1 VNAPRILARL
11 VPARDVKLGAR
22 RLAAKA
28 PEGARVLAFN
38 PAPGSF
44 LGLRFNA
51 YREHMS
57 ASGCRYADAPAKANY
72 ALEPQAAARAASAL
86 QRDGFEV
93 VAEDAAAAEWLA
105 GGAALLSGAR
115 RAAGA
120 GVDRA
125 RALLAERGLAPRPY
139 QEEGIAW
146 LSSRFV
152 PGCRGALLADDMRL
166 GKTMQTLLSAP
177 GGVVV
182 VCPAS
187 VKGGWALEVAKWTP
201 ARAVTVLSGRGSY
214 RHPAGD
220 EVVVLNYEILP
231 TEEELEALGPLPAGV
246 TVVLD
251 EAQAVGNS
259 KSARTKRAKA
269 LCRAAQA
276 VGGWALGLT
285 GTPLSNRP
293 LEFWSIL
300 SVLDLAAEAF
310 GSYGRFCAAYGGF
323 DLVRESRAVA
333 SPQALLG
340 AAKVSM
346 RREQRQV
353 RPQLP
358 PVQRIRVSVPLEGK
372 AGEIAAQLDAIAR
385 RAVAAAQALAR
396 EPLTQEEQEEAIER
410 AFRSSTE
417 IGDMSANLSTVARA
431 LIPTAEEL
439 VEAAEQSGRPIVL
452 ATTSREVAEH
462 FGAREGW
469 GAIHGGVS
477 ATQRTET
484 IAAFQAGQID
494 RVALTI
500 RAGGAG
506 ITLSRGEEIVFV
518 GRDWSAAANRQ
529 CEERITDLDS
539 PDPKTI
545 TSIVGECWLSGHVED
560 LVAAKDRLMASTTR
574 VLVASGGKIAEAPE
588 LAQVRVGLPPAE
600 PKSKGISL
608 DSDLVARLERMA
620 ARRGRLAG
628 WLLDN
633 FGRKGYLPSACR
645 GTPTLAALDAEE
657 LGLRTEEEKAAAE
670 LEALRAACRPAQ
682 GAAEEHAARA
692 LEHLAG
698 WDTDHAR
705 EQNGVGFAASTQDGH
720 RLVAQLHSLGGLTD
734 EQWTRALAI
743 ARLHVRQVGAPT
755 LPHEVTVLAALAGV
769 DVTEV

>member
-1 VNAPRILARL
+1 MNAPRILAKL

-28 PEGARVLAFN
+28 PEGAQVLAFN

-44 LGLRFNA
+44 LGLRFQA
-51 YREHMS
+51 YRETVS
-57 ASGCRYADAPAKANY
+57 ASGCRYADAPFKANF

-86 QRDGFEV
+86 QREGFEV

-115 RAAGA
+115 AAA
-120 GVDRA
+120 TSGVDRA

-187 VKGGWALEVAKWTP
+187 VKGGWASEVAKWTP
-201 ARAVTVLSGRGSY
+201 ARGSRVLSGRGSY
-214 RHPAGD
+214 RHPVGD

-231 TEEELEALGPLPAGV
+231 TEEELEALGPVPPGV
-246 TVVLD
+246 VVVLD
-251 EAQAVGNS
+251 EAQEAVGNS

-276 VGGWALGLT
+276 AGGWALGLT

-293 LEFWSIL
+293 LELWSIL

-333 SPQALLG
+333 SPGALAGL
-340 AAKVSM
+340 AKVSM

-358 PVQRIRVSVPLEGK
+358 PVQRIRVPVALEGK
-372 AGEIAAQLDAIAR
+372 AGAIAAQLDAIAR
-385 RAVAAAQALAR
+385 RAIASAQAAS
-396 EPLTQEEQEEAIER
+396 PGPVLTQEEQEEAIER

-417 IGDMSANLSTVARA
+417 IGDISANLAVIARA

-439 VEAAEQSGRPIVL
+439 VAQAEQSGRPIVL

-462 FGAREGW
+462 FGARPGW
-469 GAIHGGVS
+469 GAIHGGIG
-477 ATQRTET
+477 AAQRTET
-484 IAAFQAGQID
+484 IAAFQSGQID

-539 PDPKTI
+539 LEPKTI

-560 LVAAKDRLMASTTR
+560 LVAAKDRLMKSTTQ
-574 VLVASGGKIAEAPE
+574 VLVASGGQIAEAPE

-600 PKSKGISL
+600 PRAKGIAL
-608 DSDLVARLERMA
+608 DEALRERLERMA
-620 ARRGRLAG
+620 GRRGRLAG

-670 LEALRAACRPAQ
+670 LEALRASVRPARD
-682 GAAEEHAARA
+682 AVEEHAARA

-698 WDTDHAR
+698 DDTDHAR
-705 EQNGVGFAASTQDGH
+705 ERNGVGFAASTQDGH
-720 RLVAQLHSLGGLTD
+720 RLVAQLRSLGGLTD

-743 ARLHVRQVGAPT
+743 ARLHVRQVGAAPV
-755 LPHEVTVLAALAGV
+755 EAGA
-769 DVTEV
+769 